1 MTASMSSDV
10 LIIGGGLAGCALAY
24 NLSRKSARVQLLEA
38 GNLCSGTSAACAGRV
53 QALES
58 ETDEYLQL
66 VLNGFKILR
75 DLHIELERNLD
86 WEEPGHMILL
96 RNEQDIA
103 EYQPRLDRMQR
114 HGASAQMLNIQELR
128 QAEPNLL
135 LDGFIAATV
144 SLEGRANPFK
154 VCLGYAAAARRLG
167 ACITPECRVM
177 SIQKTGSGM
186 EVHTS
191 NGEVYRTGVLVVAA
205 GAWSGEVLKLA
216 GRHFPMHSTHAEAFV
231 TEPMPVMLHHHVGLT
246 GFYEAVHGNERSVAF
261 GVAQQ
266 PHGSLIA
273 SNAIQP
279 ALHPHRK
286 STFWGLPAIAS
297 AMIKLLPQSR
307 KINIIR
313 SWAAPSPF
321 MPDHKPAIGW
331 LPDSQSLYV
340 TAGFH
345 LALPTIPLL
354 TKLAA
359 RQILGEELDPRLVQF
374 TPARFDFV

>member
-24 NLSRKSARVQLLEA
+24 NLSLKSARVQLLEA

-53 QALES
+53 QVLES

-66 VLNGFKILR
+66 VLNGFEILR
-75 DLHIELERNLD
+75 DLHNELERDLD
-86 WEEPGHMILL
+86 WEEPGHIILL

-103 EYQPRLDRMQR
+103 EYQPRLDRIRR
-114 HGASAQMLNIQELR
+114 HGAAAQMLNLQELR

-167 ACITPECRVM
+167 ACLTPESRVTT
-177 SIQKTGSGM
+177 IQKTGGGI

-191 NGEVYRTGVLVVAA
+191 KGEIYRTGVLVVAA

-216 GRHFPMHSTHAEAFV
+216 GRYFPMHSTHAEAFV
-231 TEPMPVMLHHHVGLT
+231 TEPLPVMLYHHVGFT
-246 GFYEAVHGNERSVAF
+246 GFYEAVHGNKRSVAF

-266 PHGSLIA
+266 TQGSLIA

-279 ALHPHRK
+279 TQDPHRK

-297 AMIKLLPQSR
+297 VMIKLLPHSR
-307 KINIIR
+307 RINIIR

-321 MPDHKPAIGW
+321 MPDHRPAIGW
-331 LPDSQSLYV
+331 LPESQSLYV

-359 RQILGEELDPRLVQF
+359 SHILGEELDPRLLQF
-374 TPARFDFV
+374 TPARFELA